1 MEIKVSALA
10 ALLNG
15 TIEGNPDVLVHRPSK
30 IEEGGEGAISF
41 LGNPK
46 YEPYAY
52 TTTASALLVSKDFKP
67 RKPIQAVL
75 IRVDDVYAAVS
86 ILMEKFNRQQPASTG
101 ISDRSVVD
109 PTAVIGQNAFI
120 GPYAVIEEG
129 AVVGDG
135 ARIGA
140 QVYVGKNARVGSHT
154 VLHPGVR
161 ILEDC
166 TIGEHC
172 IVHANAVIGA
182 DGFGFAPQED
192 GSLKKIPQIGNVA
205 IENHVEIGA
214 NCTIDRA
221 SLGSTIIREGVK
233 LDNLVHIAHNVEVG
247 AHTGIAA
254 QSAIAGSTKVGKYCL
269 VGGQVGMVGHIQI
282 ADKTRIQ
289 AQTGVASSV
298 KNPNTTICGYP
309 AIEYGQYLR
318 AHTIFKQLPEIYRR
332 FLSMEKFFK
341 SLNP

>member
-15 TIEGNPDVLVHRPSK
+15 TIEGNPDILIDRPSK
-30 IEEGGEGAISF
+30 IEEGGEGSISF

-46 YEPYAY
+46 YEHYAY
-52 TTTASALLVSKDFKP
+52 TTTASALLVSNDFKP
-67 RKPIQAVL
+67 RKPIRAVL
-75 IRVDDVYAAVS
+75 VRVADVYAAVGF
-86 ILMEKFNRQQPASTG
+86 LMEKFNRRESASTG
-101 ISDRSVVD
+101 ISDRAIVD
-109 PTAVIGQNAFI
+109 PTAVIGEKAFI
-120 GPYAVIEEG
+120 GPFAVVEEG
-129 AVVGDG
+129 AVVGEG

-140 QVYVGKNARVGSHT
+140 QVYLGKNVRVGAHT

-166 TIGEHC
+166 AIGDHC
-172 IVHANAVIGA
+172 IIHANAVIGA

-192 GSLKKIPQIGNVA
+192 GSLKKIPQIGNVN

-221 SLGSTIIREGVK
+221 SMGSTVIREGVK
-233 LDNLVHIAHNVEVG
+233 LDNLVHIAHNVEIG
-247 AHTGIAA
+247 AHTAMAA
-254 QSAIAGSTKVGKYCL
+254 QTAIAGSTKVGKYCM
-269 VGGQVGMVGHIQI
+269 VGGQVGMVGHIQV
-282 ADKTRIQ
+282 ADKTKIQ

-298 KNPNTTICGYP
+298 KTPGTAICGYP

-318 AHTIFKQLPEIYRR
+318 AHTIFKQLPEIYKR

-341 SLNP
+341 SINP